1 MSFLISRCLLYVNQI
16 GCFLKV
22 NHINNKN
29 KRNSYTHNIQTTIET
44 FPSQCAYI
52 LRYLLILTTTFNNIY

>member
-1 MSFLISRCLLYVNQI
+1 MFRSFLILKFLLYVNQI

-29 KRNSYTHNIQTTIET
+29 KRNSYIHNVQTTIEA
-44 FPSQCAYI
+44 FPFQCAYI
-52 LRYLLILTTTFNNIY
+52 LRYLLILTITF